1 MLSAQDK
8 YAQLEKIIKE
18 HEGVIELLEEK
29 IKSQKGNEKEYFNK
43 LQKCDYEIN
52 VVADKNDRISK
63 EMRTIEE
70 RNRQFEA
77 ALKAKQTELAE
88 ALRKGLEL

>member
-1 MLSAQDK
+1 M
-8 YAQLEKIIKE
+8 
-18 HEGVIELLEEK
+18 IELLEEK

-52 VVADKNDRISK
+52 VVADKNDRINK
-63 EMRTIEE
+63 EIRVIEE

-77 ALKAKQTELAE
+77 TLKAKQTELAD
-88 ALRKGLEL
+88 ALRKGIEL